1 MYARIARFEGGDP
14 AALDKETEE
23 IGRDIEAAKRGEP
36 GSQHSEELV
45 KTVSRI
51 LALVDRK
58 SGNSAVIAFCETE
71 EDLRKAD
78 RIFDSMT
85 PSADTGRRV
94 SVDLYE
100 VALDETA
107 VHSKAA

>member
-1 MYARIARFEGGDP
+1 MYARIARFEGGDL
-14 AALDKETEE
+14 AALDEETKE

-36 GSQHSEELV
+36 GSEHSEELV
-45 KTVSRI
+45 KSVSRL

-58 SGNSAVIAFCETE
+58 SGNSAVIALCDTE

-85 PSADTGRRV
+85 PSPDTGRRV

-100 VALDETA
+100 VTLDETA
-107 VHSKAA
+107 TSSKAA

>member
-1 MYARIARFEGGDP
+1 MYARVVRFEGGDP
-14 AALDKETEE
+14 AALDKETEG
-23 IGRDIEAAKRGEP
+23 IRRDIEAAKRGEA
-36 GSQHSEELV
+36 GSHSGELV
-45 KTVSRI
+45 GTVRRI

-58 SGNSAVIAFCETE
+58 SGSSAVIAFCDTE

-85 PSADTGRRV
+85 PDPNTGRRV

-100 VALDETA
+100 VALDQST
-107 VHSKAA
+107 